1 MADLKQRA
9 AELNDLKGIWGLL
22 RQTAN
27 DIPFDLESE
36 ANQENI
42 LTELMACC
50 TSGLSPI
57 LLDENK
63 AIIGALLVRRDDFEW
78 GFRNGDAVHVSYAA
92 IAPSHRD
99 QGILASLLTEI
110 QGHKVPALASVKNG
124 NHLGLADELKKLGFY
139 LECTAAC
146 GWGDLYKWQPPSP
159 SN

>member
-78 GFRNGDAVHVSYAA
+78 GLLSGRMSALSWVLGAEWNE
-92 IAPSHRD
+92 
-99 QGILASLLTEI
+99 SLDT
-110 QGHKVPALASVKNG
+110 
-124 NHLGLADELKKLGFY
+124 
-139 LECTAAC
+139 
-146 GWGDLYKWQPPSP
+146 
-159 SN
+159 

>member
-63 AIIGALLVRRDDFEW
+63 AIIGALLVRRDDF
-78 GFRNGDAVHVSYAA
+78 
-92 IAPSHRD
+92 
-99 QGILASLLTEI
+99 
-110 QGHKVPALASVKNG
+110 
-124 NHLGLADELKKLGFY
+124 
-139 LECTAAC
+139 
-146 GWGDLYKWQPPSP
+146 
-159 SN
+159 

>member
-9 AELNDLKGIWGLL
+9 AALSDLRDIWGLL
-22 RQTAN
+22 RQTAK

-36 ANQENI
+36 ASQENI

-57 LLDENK
+57 VLDENN
-63 AIIGALLVRRDDFEW
+63 AIIGALLVRRDDFDW
-78 GFRNGDAVHVSYAA
+78 GFRNGHTVHVSYAA

-99 QGILASLLTEI
+99 QGVLASLLTEI
-110 QGHKVPALASVKNG
+110 QGRNVPVLASVKNG
-124 NHLGLADELKKLGFY
+124 NQLGFADG
-139 LECTAAC
+139 LKNLGFEHECTAAS
-146 GWGDLYKWQPPSP
+146 GWGDLYKWQPSP

>member
-27 DIPFDLESE
+27 DIPFDIESE
-36 ANQENI
+36 ATQENI

-50 TSGLSPI
+50 TSGLSLI

-78 GFRNGDAVHVSYAA
+78 GFRNSDTIHVSYAA

-99 QGILASLLTEI
+99 LGVLASLLTEI
-110 QGHKVPALASVKNG
+110 QGRKVPVLASVKNG
-124 NHLGLADELKKLGFY
+124 NLLGLADELKKLGFD
-139 LECTAAC
+139 LECTAAG

>member
-63 AIIGALLVRRDDFEW
+63 AIIGGDSGTVTRFMCPMLQSRR
-78 GFRNGDAVHVSYAA
+78 A
-92 IAPSHRD
+92 IA
-99 QGILASLLTEI
+99 IKVFWLLCLPKFRVAKF
-110 QGHKVPALASVKNG
+110 QCLPA
-124 NHLGLADELKKLGFY
+124 
-139 LECTAAC
+139 
-146 GWGDLYKWQPPSP
+146 
-159 SN
+159 